1 MKAIKHS
8 VSQRDSKPK
17 AWIVNPKDR
26 GRKSIKKDNKIYL
39 KDGQNFEI
47 ELFNPLTDSVLT
59 DIRVNGKSVSST
71 GLVIRPGERFYIDC
85 FIDDKKKFVFKTYD
99 VENTNESKKAT
110 SSNGLI
116 EVFFYKEETVKINN
130 WREVFIPVIE
140 RHYYPVYYPWYR
152 TIWYTNTVPFN
163 ITTSGTGTITVP
175 LTTLTVSNSSNS
187 IGFTTTSSGTSN
199 TSNYYSNSIEPGT
212 INSASNYYS
221 NSIETG
227 RIEKGQKSEQKFSEI
242 DMNFEKYHIT
252 SVMYQILPESQKPI
266 ETKEIKKEVTHNNFC
281 SKCGRKSQ
289 KDENF
294 CSQCGNKLKVVDVV
308 LV

>member
-1 MKAIKHS
+1 MKAIKHQS
-8 VSQRDSKPK
+8 HRDSNPK

-59 DIRVNGKSVSST
+59 DIKINGKSVSST
-71 GLVIRPGERFYIDC
+71 GLIIRPGERFYLDC

-99 VENTNESKKAT
+99 VENSDESKKAI

-116 EVFFYKEETVKINN
+116 EVFFYKEETLKINN
-130 WREVFIPVIE
+130 WREVFLPVIE
-140 RHYYPVYYPWYR
+140 RRYYPVYYPWYNNIYYYNNIYWYNNIYPLNST
-152 TIWYTNTVPFN
+152 TIGTTTTNLSN
-163 ITTSGTGTITVP
+163 ISSSATLSNSYFSNGSTSIGSSSLTSG
-175 LTTLTVSNSSNS
+175 NM
-187 IGFTTTSSGTSN
+187 
-199 TSNYYSNSIEPGT
+199 T
-212 INSASNYYS
+212 INGAINTSNYYS

-227 RIEKGQKSEQKFSEI
+227 RIEKGQKSEQKFSEV
-242 DMNFEKYHIT
+242 DMNFEKYHIA

-266 ETKEIKKEVTHNNFC
+266 ETKEIKKEVIQNNFC
-281 SKCGRKSQ
+281 PKCGRKSQ

-294 CSQCGNKLKVVDVV
+294 CPQCGNRLK
-308 LV
+308 